1 MRKVTKKEKIVC
13 IRFSDPQ
20 YAMLR
25 EEAEKNG
32 YAGNLSAYIRSFL
45 FGDSVTFSLLHEI
58 KSCEFQV
65 NRIVNNIRQL
75 IHNLYITTEE
85 KIILENVLD
94 EIFYEEKQCFD
105 SYKKF
110 TVENQEKLMLL
121 EKELQ
126 KTGYEIFDIVN
137 DFLIGMIETNQKE
150 KLFQLVKEVPV
161 ILNKRRCT

>member
-1 MRKVTKKEKIVC
+1 MGKMAKKEKIVC

-20 YAMLR
+20 YEILK

-32 YAGNLSAYIRSFL
+32 YAGNLSAYIRTFL
-45 FGDSVTFSLLHEI
+45 FGDVVTFSLLHEI

-75 IHNLYITTEE
+75 IHNLYITMEE
-85 KIILENVLD
+85 KKMLETVLD
-94 EIFYEEKQCFD
+94 EIFDAEKQCFN

-110 TVENQEKLMLL
+110 TVENQEKLILL

-137 DFLIGMIETNQKE
+137 DFLIGMIETEQKE
-150 KLFQLVKEVPV
+150 KLFQLVKKIPV
-161 ILNKRRCT
+161 ILAQRRCI